1 MKIKNNTNIQ
11 NTVHKGLTDPNT
23 DYSVPL
29 NEFKKVFLDFDE
41 YGVGYCVLRNFEF
54 LSDASFSWEGLDM
67 TVCKDD
73 FGKVH
78 QILLRH
84 GFIERK
90 QQFSRRHRAYFKL
103 VDGVK
108 VSFDIQVGGV
118 YWNDMKY
125 LGESIIANRM
135 RKEFFYVPSS
145 NDFFLMLLVHSIL
158 GKRYFKPKYQEQI
171 SLLLEQGL
179 IDEHLIIKDL
189 SVLFTKKMA
198 KRVLVLVKLKQF
210 KKVPIS
216 SLLFIFVFKKP
227 KNAATLTALT
237 VRWIRWKRPLVPYPL
252 ISIVGPDGAGKSTL
266 VELLHGYLKESKRKP
281 VIVYLGRGRNHI
293 LPFMSL
299 GRKYKHAEKK
309 RDADA
314 LSNRSASFTRSL
326 LYTASSFLFVS
337 DLLLRYWLTVFP
349 LRMRK
354 RIVITDRYCTDIIL
368 MKNVPWWWKKMLY
381 SLFPKPTISVLLFN
395 TPEVLHQRRP
405 EETVQELQ
413 RQMDIFNKLSYN
425 LRLETTDREENK
437 KAVLDLVMTKLL
449 VDWY

>member
-135 RKEFFYVPSS
+135 RKEFFYVPGA

-158 GKRYFKPKYQEQI
+158 GKRYFKQKYQEMMC
-171 SLLLEQGL
+171 SLLEQDL
-179 IDEHLIIKDL
+179 VDEDVVIHHLSL
-189 SVLFTKKMA
+189 RFTRKMA
-198 KRVLVLVKLKQF
+198 KRILASVRLKQF
-210 KKVPIS
+210 RKIPVAA
-216 SLLFIFVFKKP
+216 LLCIFVCKNP
-227 KNAATLTALT
+227 K
-237 VRWIRWKRPLVPYPL
+237 
-252 ISIVGPDGAGKSTL
+252 
-266 VELLHGYLKESKRKP
+266 
-281 VIVYLGRGRNHI
+281 
-293 LPFMSL
+293 
-299 GRKYKHAEKK
+299 
-309 RDADA
+309 
-314 LSNRSASFTRSL
+314 
-326 LYTASSFLFVS
+326 
-337 DLLLRYWLTVFP
+337 
-349 LRMRK
+349 
-354 RIVITDRYCTDIIL
+354 
-368 MKNVPWWWKKMLY
+368 
-381 SLFPKPTISVLLFN
+381 
-395 TPEVLHQRRP
+395 
-405 EETVQELQ
+405 
-413 RQMDIFNKLSYN
+413 
-425 LRLETTDREENK
+425 
-437 KAVLDLVMTKLL
+437 
-449 VDWY
+449 